1 MSLPAIELAERSAW
15 TALHALLLEYPSSA
29 EECDDYG
36 MLPLHWSCTDPSVT
50 AAVVQTLLDLHPT
63 GAQTKNTAGLLPLH
77 IAVKAEIDVPIVDM
91 ILQAYPAALNV
102 RTPHG
107 DTPGDLARKLASS
120 PELCDVLH
128 INYDAPCRIS
138 MESVVSKSRSSS
150 CSFGGS
156 QYGGSTMSNVHL
168 PPRWQHEKACHV
180 CQAKFGP
187 FRSRHHCRGCGVSV
201 CNAHSR
207 GRMALP
213 NLGLQSLQRVCAA
226 CYEEFNPDGPGV
238 GSLTLTSSRN
248 VRRIRSQTE
257 DFLKSSSSS
266 SRSILAHKAA
276 FLLQHP
282 RQPEADRAS
291 DATRPSSFCG
301 LNHRTSSESSHDID
315 LLTESIHTLNR
326 TKAMLQEQY
335 SSLGL
340 PRVALADKGS
350 TAAAIDALRK
360 SLANQPTA
368 GAWYDL
374 GRLLHATEDEDAA
387 EDALRKVSMALAMSL
402 DESKQKILTMLGK
415 VLYAKGDSSAALDV
429 FQQALGDFSHAA
441 DESSDEEA
449 VGSATAEF

>member
-150 CSFGGS
+150 CSFGES

-291 DATRPSSFCG
+291 DATRPSSFDG

-374 GRLLHATEDEDAA
+374 GRLLHAIENEDAA
-387 EDALRKVSMALAMSL
+387 EDALRKALAMSL

>member
-150 CSFGGS
+150 CSFGES

-291 DATRPSSFCG
+291 DATRPS
-301 LNHRTSSESSHDID
+301 R
-315 LLTESIHTLNR
+315 
-326 TKAMLQEQY
+326 Y
-335 SSLGL
+335 
-340 PRVALADKGS
+340 
-350 TAAAIDALRK
+350 
-360 SLANQPTA
+360 
-368 GAWYDL
+368 
-374 GRLLHATEDEDAA
+374 
-387 EDALRKVSMALAMSL
+387 
-402 DESKQKILTMLGK
+402 
-415 VLYAKGDSSAALDV
+415 
-429 FQQALGDFSHAA
+429 
-441 DESSDEEA
+441 
-449 VGSATAEF
+449 